1 MTSEIWNNIHSIIDI
16 ISLSELSNLSLYQN
30 INLSEYDDSFA
41 HYKCL
46 QASTNVTNIDYL
58 WLCKMHEVN
67 DKWCCLMAQ
76 LITGIVAQEMING
89 MMLSHASIDNWE
101 SGTRDDKW
109 VWNVSI
115 KHEIFDFI
123 STLITPLSTIHV
135 KLQIKKRKK
144 ERPVILRENV
154 VSIQS
159 KKKKLTTFVF
169 LIYICKLQSSPLYC
183 VLAWYNH
190 NISGNIC
197 NHKTPG

>member
-1 MTSEIWNNIHSIIDI
+1 MTTEIRNKFIASLISHLFKNFQICHFTKTSTFQNN
-16 ISLSELSNLSLYQN
+16 
-30 INLSEYDDSFA
+30 DSFA

-159 KKKKLTTFVF
+159 KTLTTFVF
-169 LIYICKLQSSPLYC
+169 LFYICKLQSSPLYC